1 MWFRLLPVIVVLTG
15 FSALPARALELS
27 DNPEVRSRQLS
38 NILDQSIEQSKDGS
52 DTLLG
57 KAPCNVA
64 RHRAVFDLFTK
75 ADVPVTGIQWGWTMA
90 TWGRKGSEEYNFA
103 LDCQEGMRTMTLRP
117 FFEDIALD
125 PKMLDLMAGILA
137 TDQQQKFSVM
147 RPAVERCFREGVSFE
162 NTKVAFFCQTP
173 KAKNSNDADFRLFV
187 SRSEVRDFSR

>member
-1 MWFRLLPVIVVLTG
+1 MWLKIMPAAIVLSG
-15 FSALPARALELS
+15 FCVLPALALELS

-90 TWGRKGSEEYNFA
+90 TWGRKDGQDYNFA
-103 LDCQEGMRTMTLRP
+103 LDCEKGMRTMTLRP
-117 FFEDIALD
+117 ISEGVALD
-125 PKMLDLMAGILA
+125 PKMIDLMAQILA
-137 TDQQQKFSVM
+137 TDEKQSFKVM
-147 RPAVERCFREGVSFE
+147 RPAVEKCLREGVNYE
-162 NTKVAFFCQTP
+162 KHGLAFFCHSP
-173 KAKNSNDADFRLFV
+173 SANNSTDKDFRLFV
-187 SRSEVRDFSR
+187 TSSSVRDFDK